1 MASIGQRW
9 FGDMAGKL
17 EGKRPPKVF
26 RRDPLAVIAVL
37 IILAVFIGAVFAPLI
52 APYPEQGA
60 GTPDISN
67 KFQSPSRQYVM
78 GTDNLGRD
86 IFSRILYGAKISL
99 AMGVL
104 IVFIGL
110 IIGLPLGAVAGY
122 FGGWTD
128 EFIMRLTDMFLA
140 FPPLL
145 LAIAVSLSLGRSFTS
160 NLIAISVTWWPWY
173 TRMAR
178 PLALSIRER
187 QYIDAAKAM
196 GIKDRVIIIRH
207 VIPNIATPV
216 FVEATTEIGL
226 AILTAAGLSFIGL
239 GMPPP
244 VADWGEMVSAGRLYI
259 FQQWWFAAFPGLA
272 ILLTAL
278 AFNLLGDSLQEHTN
292 PYTTGKG
299 E

>member
-1 MASIGQRW
+1 MASLGQRW

-17 EGKRPPKVF
+17 EGRKPLKVF
-26 RRDPLAVIAVL
+26 RRDPLAAIATL
-37 IILAVFIGAVFAPLI
+37 IILAVVVGAIFAPII
-52 APYPEQGA
+52 APYPEQGD
-60 GTPDISN
+60 GVPDISN
-67 KFQSPSRQYVM
+67 KFQPPSREHLM

-86 IFSRILYGAKISL
+86 VLSRILYGAKISIT
-99 AMGVL
+99 MGVL
-104 IVFIGL
+104 IVTIGL
-110 IIGLPLGAVAGY
+110 IIGLPLGAIAGY

-128 EFIMRLTDMFLA
+128 ELIMRITDMFLA

-160 NLIAISVTWWPWY
+160 NLIAISITWWPWY

-178 PLALSIRER
+178 PLAKSIRER
-187 QYIDAAKAM
+187 KYIDAAMSM
-196 GIKDRVIIIRH
+196 GISDWVIIIRH

-216 FVEATTEIGL
+216 LVEATTEIGL

-239 GMPPP
+239 GLPPP
-244 VADWGEMVSAGRLYI
+244 EADWGEMVSAGRLYI
-259 FQQWWFAAFPGLA
+259 FEQWWFAAFPGLA

-278 AFNLLGDSLQEHTN
+278 AFNLLGDSVHESAN
-292 PYTTGKG
+292 PHQRGKG

>member
-1 MASIGQRW
+1 MASIGKRW

-17 EGKRPPKVF
+17 EENKPLKFF
-26 RRDPLAVIAVL
+26 RRDPLAAIAVL
-37 IILAVFIGAVFAPLI
+37 IILAVFIGAIFAPMI
-52 APYPEQGA
+52 APYPDQGA
-60 GTPDISN
+60 GIPVIAN
-67 KFQSPSRQYVM
+67 KFKPPSREFLM
-78 GTDNLGRD
+78 GTDYLGRD
-86 IFSRILYGAKISL
+86 IFSRILYGARISL
-99 AMGVL
+99 AMGVS
-104 IVFIGL
+104 IVALGL
-110 IIGLPLGAVAGY
+110 IIGLPLGAIAGY

-128 EFIMRLTDMFLA
+128 EFIMRLTDVFLA

-187 QYIDAAKAM
+187 QYIDAAKSM
-196 GIKDRVIIIRH
+196 GINDWVIIVRH
-207 VIPNIATPV
+207 VIPNIAGPV
-216 FVEATTEIGL
+216 LIEATTEIGL

-244 VADWGEMVSAGRLYI
+244 AADWGEMVASGRLYI
-259 FQQWWFAAFPGLA
+259 FQQWWFATFPGLA

-278 AFNLLGDSLQEHTN
+278 AFNLLGDSVHEHTN
-292 PYTTGKG
+292 PYTSGKR

>member
-1 MASIGQRW
+1 MASLAKRW
-9 FGDMAGKL
+9 FGDSARGI
-17 EGKRPPKVF
+17 EGKKPLKFF
-26 RRDPLAVIAVL
+26 RRDPLAGIAVL
-37 IILAVFIGAVFAPLI
+37 IILAVFIGAVFAPVL
-52 APYPEQGA
+52 APYPDQGA
-60 GTPDISN
+60 GTPDITN
-67 KFQSPSRQYVM
+67 KFKPPGREFLL

-86 IFSRILYGAKISL
+86 ILSRILYGARISIS
-99 AMGVL
+99 MGVL
-104 IVFIGL
+104 IVSIGL
-110 IIGLPLGAVAGY
+110 IIGLPLGAIAGY

-128 EFIMRLTDMFLA
+128 EVIMRLTDVFLA

-160 NLIAISVTWWPWY
+160 NIIAISITWWPWY

-187 QYIDAAKAM
+187 QYIAAARSM
-196 GIKDRVIIIRH
+196 GINNWVIIVRH
-207 VIPNIATPV
+207 VIPNIAGPV
-216 FVEATTEIGL
+216 LVEATTEIGL

-244 VADWGEMVSAGRLYI
+244 TADWGEMVSTGRLYI
-259 FQQWWFAAFPGLA
+259 FQQWWYATFPGLA

-278 AFNLLGDSLQEHTN
+278 AFNLLGDSVHEHTN
-292 PYTTGKG
+292 PYLSAKR